1 MSALAVVT
9 APPTLDELAATALS
23 EFDRA
28 RNSEADA
35 FEHAIRCGVALN
47 AAQEQMARREFYE
60 WRRDLFKG
68 RARNRPP
75 LFQRMATNR
84 EELRRRGI
92 SSIHQADL
100 ALRGESLGAT
110 TRTRSQR
117 ARKARR
123 ALRRQER
130 STVMRKVGG
139 KAEEAFSLV
148 VKAQQ
153 ELDRLEIDDP
163 DKQRLLAS
171 AYMDLTSA
179 EEKIWKA
186 VATS

>member
-9 APPTLDELAATALS
+9 TVPTLDELAATALS
-23 EFDRA
+23 EFDRV
-28 RNSEADA
+28 RSSESDA
-35 FEHAIRCGVALN
+35 FGHAIRCGEALN
-47 AAQEQMARREFYE
+47 AALERMERREFYA

-75 LFQRMATNR
+75 LFQRMAAR
-84 EELRRRGI
+84 QDELRRQGI
-92 SSIHQADL
+92 TTIHQADV
-100 ALRGESLGAT
+100 ALRGDHHAGAHT
-110 TRTRSQR
+110 R
-117 ARKARR
+117 ARAQRARR

-130 STVMRKVGG
+130 AAAMRKIGG

-153 ELDRLEIDDP
+153 ELDRLEIEDP
-163 DKQRLLAS
+163 EKRRLVAS

-186 VATS
+186 VAVK